1 MPDVLQ
7 GRLDALVL
15 WNSLLARIEEFYFSG
30 QDITARKNMEMELL
44 NARKAAEA
52 ANRAKSEFLANMSH
66 EIRTPMNGV
75 LGTVGLLLNTP
86 LTAAQRELASLAHAS
101 GETLLIIMII
111 LISPKS
117 RRESSSFRP
126 SISTCSRLSKRWGA

>member
-1 MPDVLQ
+1 ML
-7 GRLDALVL
+7 
-15 WNSLLARIEEFYFSG
+15 EEFYISG
-30 QDITARKNMEMELL
+30 QDITARKNIETDLH

-75 LGTVGLLLNTP
+75 LGTVGLLLNTS
-86 LTAAQRELASLAHAS
+86 LTAAAAGAGEAGARERRDTCLPSS
-101 GETLLIIMII
+101 TTF

-117 RRESSSFRP
+117 RRVNCHFSHTLL
-126 SISTCSRLSKRWGA
+126 TCSRLLKRWGA

>member
-1 MPDVLQ
+1 MCCKD
-7 GRLDALVL
+7 GSTRWVL
-15 WNSLLARIEEFYFSG
+15 WNITANKDVEEFYFSG

-86 LTAAQRELASLAHAS
+86 LTAAQRELAEPRARERRDLAHHHQRHS
-101 GETLLIIMII
+101 
-111 LISPKS
+111 
-117 RRESSSFRP
+117 
-126 SISTCSRLSKRWGA
+126 

>member
-1 MPDVLQ
+1 MQ
-7 GRLDALVL
+7 
-15 WNSLLARIEEFYFSG
+15 EFYFSG
-30 QDITARKNMEMELL
+30 QDITARKNMEMELH

-86 LTAAQRELASLAHAS
+86 LTASQRELASLARAS
-101 GETLLIIMII
+101 GETLLTIINDI
-111 LISPKS
+111 LDFSKIEAGKLVISPTP
-117 RRESSSFRP
+117 FRP
-126 SISTCSRLSKRWGA
+126 APDRRRGGGA